1 MTRDELRGLVQEA
14 DIDWHKNWNDDG
26 SNRLEH
32 LAALIAA
39 AEREACAK
47 VCETLEPVCYDT
59 AGYTDCA
66 AAIRA
71 RGKA

>member
-1 MTRDELRGLVQEA
+1 MTRDEIIDMAREA

-39 AEREACAK
+39 RVAAAEREACAK
-47 VCETLEPVCYDT
+47 LADSMDPLQDG
-59 AGYTDCA
+59 AIGN
-66 AAIRA
+66 AIRA